1 MFGSHGFDLIV
12 VSCSINVDGAAEPV
26 PDDLNEEEEEE
37 ENEAEE
43 FRSSWPTTIT
53 NSPTDEDDSAAVKQ
67 VQSPLHNINIFI

>member
-37 ENEAEE
+37 ENEAKK
-43 FRSSWPTTIT
+43 
-53 NSPTDEDDSAAVKQ
+53 VKKK
-67 VQSPLHNINIFI
+67 SMSHAGRGRGG

>member
-43 FRSSWPTTIT
+43 LRSKIMPVRQQP
-53 NSPTDEDDSAAVKQ
+53 NPAK
-67 VQSPLHNINIFI
+67 